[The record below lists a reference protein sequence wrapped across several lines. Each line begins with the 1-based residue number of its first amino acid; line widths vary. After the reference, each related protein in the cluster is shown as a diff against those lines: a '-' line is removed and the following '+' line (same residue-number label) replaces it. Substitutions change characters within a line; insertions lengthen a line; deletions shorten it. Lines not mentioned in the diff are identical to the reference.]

1 LDLLLKNISWS
12 VDGTLMTSDVRIS
25 KGIISA
31 IGNLLQGK
39 KKEKVKVLDFQDYF
53 LYPGLINS
61 HDHLEMNLYP
71 IMGNPPYNNYTQW
84 ASDIYKPKESPVKE
98 IQRIAIKD
106 RLMWGGIKNL
116 ISGVTTAVHHNPW
129 NRLLSQKKFP
139 VHVEETAWAHSLAF
153 EKNIQR
159 RFQKKRGKAFV
170 VHAGEGVD
178 FFAEQEIA
186 RLHSLGLLKENTVL
200 VHAVAMSERN
210 QKLIQ
215 EANASIVW
223 CPSSNLFMF
232 NQTAPV
238 NQLKNKTRVAI
249 GSDSTMTGPATLLE
263 EMRVAL
269 KTRMATAEEI
279 YAMVTS
285 IPAQIFGLPLPEI
298 KIGSRA
304 NLLIAPKQNENYFEN
319 ILSLSPSDISAVFV
333 NGELRYGALFVAT
346 SLGLKGY
353 SLPVLGRQKW
363 INYDVSTLKKKI
375 ALKAKDS
382 CAENSLWKMLS

>member
-1 LDLLLKNISWS
+1 VDLLLKNISWS
-12 VDGTLMTSDVRIS
+12 LDGKIITSDVRIS
-25 KGIISA
+25 KGIISS
-31 IGNLLQGK
+31 IGNLLPGK
-39 KKEKVKVLDFQDYF
+39 KKEKIKIIDFQDYF

-71 IMGNPPYNNYTQW
+71 LMGNPPYNNYTQW
-84 ASDIYKPKESPVKE
+84 GSDIYKPKESPIKE
-98 IQRIAIKD
+98 IERVAIQD

-116 ISGVTTAVHHNPW
+116 ISGVTKVVHHNPW
-129 NRLLSQKKFP
+129 NRLLSKKKFP
-139 VHVEETAWAHSLAF
+139 VQVEETAWAHSLAF
-153 EKNIQR
+153 ERNIQR
-159 RFQKKRGKAFV
+159 RFPKKRDKAFV
-170 VHAGEGVD
+170 VHTGEGVD
-178 FFAEQEIA
+178 SFAEQEIA
-186 RLHSLGLLKENTVL
+186 QLNSLGLLKENTVL
-200 VHAVAMSERN
+200 IHAVAMSERN

-215 EANASIVW
+215 EANASVVW

-238 NQLKNKTRVAI
+238 NQLKNKIRVAI

-263 EMRVAL
+263 EMRTAL
-269 KTRMATAEEI
+269 KTKMATAEEI

-285 IPAQIFGLPLPEI
+285 VPARIFGLPLPEI

-304 NLLIAPKQNENYFEN
+304 NLLIAPKLDENYFEN
-319 ILSLSPSDISAVFV
+319 ILSLNPSDISAVFV
-333 NGELRYGALFVAT
+333 NGEMRYGALFVAT

-353 SLPVLGRQKW
+353 SLPVLDLQKW
-363 INYDVSTLKKKI
+363 INYDVTALRNKI

>member
-12 VDGTLMTSDVRIS
+12 LDGKVVTSDVRIS

-31 IGNLLQGK
+31 IGNLLPGK
-39 KKEKVKVLDFQDYF
+39 KKEQVKVIDFQDYF

-71 IMGNPPYNNYTQW
+71 PMGNPPYNNYTEW

-98 IQRIAIKD
+98 IERTAIHD

-116 ISGVTTAVHHNPW
+116 ISGVTTVVHHNPW
-129 NRLLSQKKFP
+129 NRLLSKKKFP
-139 VHVEETAWAHSLAF
+139 VQEKETAWAHSLAF

-159 RFQKKRGKAFV
+159 RFHKKKDKTFV
-170 VHAGEGVD
+170 VHTGEGVD
-178 FFAEQEIA
+178 SFAEQEIT
-186 RLHSLGLLKENTVL
+186 RLNSLGLLKENTVL

-215 EANASIVW
+215 ETNASIVW

-238 NQLKNKTRVAI
+238 NQLKNKIRVAI

-263 EMRVAL
+263 EMAAAQ
-269 KTRMATAEEI
+269 KTGMATAEEI

-285 IPAQIFGLPLPEI
+285 IPAQIFDLPLPEI

-304 NLLIAPKQNENYFEN
+304 NLWIAPKRDENYFEN

-353 SLPVLGRQKW
+353 SLPVLGLQKW
-363 INYDVSTLKKKI
+363 INYDVTALKNKI
-375 ALKAKDS
+375 ALKAKNS
-382 CAENSLWKMLS
+382 CIENSLWKMLS